1 MDSPR
6 GIINYNEDTIFIL
19 ASKLEPEKGEMGESL
34 EYIMTNGNRS
44 LIDNIFKIKN
54 QNQNLKEL
62 FEIKYFLEESNEDLI
77 KELKKIEGYNEEILN
92 EKDDDSDNDENF
104 NQIKRNQFE
113 NETHKKKLLD
123 DDKNTPLFDEKNKNN
138 SIINEDMEFEK
149 MKLEMISAVSYKKY
163 TFEKNTIQEY
173 KIINGKLIP
182 YNIKK

>member
-1 MDSPR
+1 
-6 GIINYNEDTIFIL
+6 
-19 ASKLEPEKGEMGESL
+19 
-34 EYIMTNGNRS
+34 
-44 LIDNIFKIKN
+44 
-54 QNQNLKEL
+54 
-62 FEIKYFLEESNEDLI
+62 
-77 KELKKIEGYNEEILN
+77 LN

-173 KIINGKLIP
+173 RIINGKLIP